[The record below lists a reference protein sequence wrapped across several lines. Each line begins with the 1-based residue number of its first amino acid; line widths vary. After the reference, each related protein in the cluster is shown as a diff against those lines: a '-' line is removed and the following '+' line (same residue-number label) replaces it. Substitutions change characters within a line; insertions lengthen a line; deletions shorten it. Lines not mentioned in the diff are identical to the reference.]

1 MNVAKNIKL
10 GECKMDVYV
19 ARQAIFD
26 VNKEVV
32 AYELLFRNSSNI
44 NKFISIENSNPTL
57 DVIRNSFSI
66 IGLDKVTGG
75 KLAFI
80 NFDETLI
87 KSGFIEAFSKD
98 CIVVE
103 VLETVKPDNEIIEC
117 CKNLKAKG
125 YIIALDDFKYNEEFD
140 ELIKYIDIIKVDFI
154 ITKGKERKEIMHRI
168 KNQNIKFL
176 AEKVETEEEYKEAV
190 GYGYSYFQGYF
201 FCKPV
206 IISGKDI
213 SGYKF
218 TYMNLIKELDKEN
231 INIKNIENLI
241 KNDVSLSYKLLKAAN
256 SAHYSMKRK
265 ITSIADAIMI
275 IGLKELKKWI
285 FLMTLE
291 NMGENNIDEL
301 VKMSLLRASFGE
313 LLSNKIQPKVS
324 GFDAFLTGLFSLMDA
339 LMNIPIENI
348 LSELPISKD
357 VKDALLG
364 NENMLSD
371 LLKLIMKYEKGDW
384 KGVNE
389 LIEKFGLDEKFV
401 SSCYFEAIQ
410 SLKSLETV

>member
-1 MNVAKNIKL
+1 
-10 GECKMDVYV
+10 MDVYV

-32 AYELLFRNSSNI
+32 AYELLFRNSKNI
-44 NKFISIENSNPTL
+44 NKFIAIENSNPTL

-87 KSGFIEAFSKD
+87 KSGVIEAFTKD

-103 VLETVKPDNEIIEC
+103 VLETVKPDKEIIEC

-125 YIIALDDFKYNEEFD
+125 YIIALDDFEYNEEFD

-154 ITKGKERKEIMHRI
+154 ITKGKERKEIMNRI
-168 KNQNIKFL
+168 KNKNIKFL

-301 VKMSLLRASFGE
+301 VKMSLLRATFGE
-313 LLSNKIQPKVS
+313 LLSNEIKTQIS

-339 LMNIPIENI
+339 LMKIPIENI

-364 NENMLSD
+364 NENILLN
-371 LLKLIMKYEKGDW
+371 LLKLIIKYEKGDW
-384 KGVNE
+384 EGVNE
-389 LIEKFGLDEKFV
+389 LIEEFGLDEEFV

>member
-1 MNVAKNIKL
+1 
-10 GECKMDVYV
+10 MDVYV

-32 AYELLFRNSSNI
+32 AYELLFRNSKNI
-44 NKFISIENSNPTL
+44 NKFIAIENSNPTL

-87 KSGFIEAFSKD
+87 KSGVIEAFTKD

-103 VLETVKPDNEIIEC
+103 VLETVKPDKAIIEC

-125 YIIALDDFKYNEEFD
+125 YIIALDDFEYNEEFD

-168 KNQNIKFL
+168 KNKNIKFL

-301 VKMSLLRASFGE
+301 VKMSLLRATFGE
-313 LLSNKIQPKVS
+313 LLSNEIKPPIS

-339 LMNIPIENI
+339 LMKIPIENI

-364 NENMLSD
+364 NENILLN
-371 LLKLIMKYEKGDW
+371 LLKLIIKYEKGDW
-384 KGVNE
+384 EGVNE
-389 LIEKFGLDEKFV
+389 LIEEFGLDEEFV

>member
-1 MNVAKNIKL
+1 
-10 GECKMDVYV
+10 MDVYV

-32 AYELLFRNSSNI
+32 AYELLFRNSKNI
-44 NKFISIENSNPTL
+44 NKFIAIENSNPTL

-87 KSGFIEAFSKD
+87 KSGVIEAFTKD

-103 VLETVKPDNEIIEC
+103 VLETVKPDKAIIEC

-125 YIIALDDFKYNEEFD
+125 YIIALDDFEYNEEFD

-168 KNQNIKFL
+168 KNKNIKFL

-301 VKMSLLRASFGE
+301 VKMSLLRATFGE
-313 LLSNKIQPKVS
+313 LLSNEIQPKVY

-339 LMNIPIENI
+339 LMKIPIENI

-364 NENMLSD
+364 NENILLN

-384 KGVNE
+384 EGVNE
-389 LIEKFGLDEKFV
+389 LIKEFGLDEELV